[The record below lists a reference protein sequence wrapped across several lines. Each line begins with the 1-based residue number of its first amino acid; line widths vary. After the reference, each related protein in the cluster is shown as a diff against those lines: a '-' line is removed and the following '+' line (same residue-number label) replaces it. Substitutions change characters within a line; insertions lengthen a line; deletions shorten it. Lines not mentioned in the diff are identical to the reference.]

1 MDPDEWWTG
10 RRERA
15 HRQAILEEE
24 TADEIYLLLSLH
36 QAQREVPRSTEEYR
50 KRSEEHRKRRRRGV
64 TRPSLLDPCKSAWER
79 LYGSGC
85 EQSLITFIGF
95 DHKAFRALLVLFKPL
110 YEQSSP
116 YKVTADGRLRRN
128 DARGRGGR
136 PPCLSSQAALVMT
149 LSYFRTMAQ
158 EYLLAVHF
166 GVTHARY
173 NLWGRFGRRVLTECL
188 QGLPIAV
195 PTFPSPEKIKE
206 YNSAILAKHP
216 ALVDIYCVMDG
227 LKLSIQRPGDM
238 MTQERGPRGNTV
250 TIYAKTYLYNK
261 PLSGG

>member
-1 MDPDEWWTG
+1 
-10 RRERA
+10 
-15 HRQAILEEE
+15 L
-24 TADEIYLLLSLH
+24 
-36 QAQREVPRSTEEYR
+36 
-50 KRSEEHRKRRRRGV
+50 
-64 TRPSLLDPCKSAWER
+64 AWER